1 MVNRKANRWIYPLMG
16 LIISA
21 MLGGIYA
28 FSLYY
33 PPLQEAYNL
42 NVVSPLALAF
52 SIITISYSLFIIP
65 AGVIYDR
72 LGPRI
77 PVVSGA
83 CVIFSGYILGWYMQ
97 NFEDW
102 ERAAL
107 LYYIGLGFLPGLGIA
122 LVDAVP
128 RPLASKWFPDKTGT
142 AVGTVAFGF
151 GIGAAVVTPIIKY
164 FLTQGVF
171 LTFLYMGS
179 IYFVVI
185 SLLGIFLREPPSE
198 FRKLTPTNSEIEKSE
213 DYSLIQALKDKRFH
227 ILWFS
232 FAFSSFAGLMVIGN
246 AVPILEESISPENLK
261 LIIPTFLILTSF
273 CNAGGRIFWGNL
285 LDRMGPW
292 RAMEMNFI
300 VTVVALILLSFCYS
314 NQYLVIPIGGVIYA
328 NYGGLLALFPSAVA
342 LFFGKKYLGRIYGA
356 VFTSWGVAGLM
367 GAVGGGYI
375 RDLTGSYFQAF
386 YVAVVFSILALFLVY
401 RGSRIHKSEA
411 QNRDRDF

>member
-1 MVNRKANRWIYPLMG
+1 MVNRWAYPLMG
-16 LIISA
+16 LVISA

-33 PPLQEAYNL
+33 PPLQQAYNL

-52 SIITISYSLFIIP
+52 SIITVSYSLFILP

-72 LGPRI
+72 FGPRI
-77 PVVSGA
+77 PVVVGA
-83 CVIFSGYILGWYMQ
+83 FVIFSGYILGWYMH
-97 NFEDW
+97 NFKDW

-107 LYYIGLGFLPGLGIA
+107 LYYIGLGFLPGLSIA
-122 LVDAVP
+122 LIDAVP
-128 RPLASKWFPDKTGT
+128 RPLAAKWFPDKTGT

-164 FLTQGVF
+164 FLTKGVF
-171 LTFLYMGS
+171 LTFLYMGL
-179 IYFVVI
+179 IYFAVI
-185 SLLGIFLREPPSE
+185 FLLGVFLKEPE
-198 FRKLTPTNSEIEKSE
+198 DFRKLASKNFETEEIE
-213 DYSLIQALKDKRFH
+213 DYNLTQTLKDERFY

-232 FAFSSFAGLMVIGN
+232 FTFSSFAGLMVIGN
-246 AVPILEESISPENLK
+246 AVPILEEGISPQNLK
-261 LIIPTFLILTSF
+261 LIIPAFLISTSF

-285 LDRMGPW
+285 LDRIGPW
-292 RAMEMNFI
+292 RAMEINFI
-300 VTVVALILLSFCYS
+300 VTIVALIILSFSYS
-314 NQYLVIPIGGVIYA
+314 NQYLVLPLGGVIYA

-386 YVAVVFSILALFLVY
+386 YVAVFFSLIALFFVY
-401 RGSRIHKSEA
+401 RGSKIQSVKA
-411 QNRDRDF
+411 

>member
-1 MVNRKANRWIYPLMG
+1 MG
-16 LIISA
+16 LVISA

-33 PPLQEAYNL
+33 SPLQQAYNL

-52 SIITISYSLFIIP
+52 SIITVSYSIFIIP

-72 LGPRI
+72 LGPKI
-77 PVVSGA
+77 PVVVGA
-83 CVIFSGYILGWYMQ
+83 FMILTGYVLGWYMK

-102 ERAAL
+102 GKAAL
-107 LYYIGLGFLPGLGIA
+107 LYYIGLGFFPGLGLA

-128 RPLASKWFPDKTGT
+128 RPLAAKWFPDRTGT

-164 FLTQGVF
+164 FLDQGVF
-171 LTFLYMGS
+171 FTFLYMGL
-179 IYFVVI
+179 IYFAVI
-185 SLLGIFLREPPSE
+185 FLLGIFLREPPDD
-198 FRKLTPTNSEIEKSE
+198 FRKLTLINPEIEEDE
-213 DYSLIQALKDKRFH
+213 DYNLIQALKDKRFH

-246 AVPILEESISPENLK
+246 AVPILEEAISPQDLK
-261 LIIPTFLILTSF
+261 LIIPAFLIATSF

-285 LDRMGPW
+285 LDRIGPW
-292 RAMEMNFI
+292 RAMEVNFV
-300 VTVVALILLSFCYS
+300 VTMVALMTLSFSYS
-314 NQYLVIPIGGVIYA
+314 NRYLVIPLGGVIYA

-367 GAVGGGYI
+367 GAVGGGFI

-386 YVAVVFSILALFLVY
+386 YVAVIFSMLALFLVY
-401 RGSRIHKSEA
+401 RGSKIQRV
-411 QNRDRDF
+411 